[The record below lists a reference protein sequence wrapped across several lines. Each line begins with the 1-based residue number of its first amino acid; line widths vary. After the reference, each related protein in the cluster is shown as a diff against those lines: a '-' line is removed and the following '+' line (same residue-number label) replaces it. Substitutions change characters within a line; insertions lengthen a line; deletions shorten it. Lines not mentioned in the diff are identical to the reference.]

1 MRTLLHLSDLHFGRV
16 DEALLQPLRCF
27 AERLEPDLVVIS
39 GDLTQRARTAQFKQA
54 RQFLDSLP
62 QPQIVVP
69 GNHDVPM
76 HNVFSRFATPL
87 RKYRQII
94 CDDLQP
100 AYADEE
106 ISVIGI
112 NTSRSLTFKNGR
124 INEEQTMRLRDAL
137 DTVPSTATK
146 IVVSHHPFDL
156 SEQHDPRELVGR
168 ATLAMETFVDCDV
181 DLLLAGHLHT
191 SETGDT
197 SARYPHEEYAALM
210 VQAGTATST
219 RERGEVNSFNVLN
232 IESAQIIVRRFGWRA
247 ASTSF
252 EEVEVTRF
260 EQLGRRWRRVPT
272 VTADP

>member
-16 DEALLQPLRCF
+16 DDALLEPLRHF
-27 AERLEPDLVVIS
+27 AERLDPDLVVIS

-87 RKYRQII
+87 HKYRRII

-100 AYADEE
+100 LYADDE
-106 ISVIGI
+106 IGVVGI

-124 INEEQTMRLRDAL
+124 INEEQTARLRDAL
-137 DTVPSTATK
+137 DAMPPTATK

-168 ATLAMETFVDCDV
+168 ATLAMAAFVDCDV

-197 SARYPHEEYAALM
+197 SVRYPHEEYAALM

-219 RERGEVNSFNVLN
+219 RERGEVNSFNVLD
-232 IESAQIIVRRFGWRA
+232 IEPAQITVRRFGWQA
-247 ASTSF
+247 ASQSF

-260 EQLGRRWRRVPT
+260 EQRGSRWRRFPT
-272 VTADP
+272 AEADA